1 MIIVDTSIWIDFFKA
16 KDPYFKKLKNL
27 LDTNQVLAVECVFAE
42 LLQGA
47 RNEKERSIIK
57 DYWINLP
64 KHQETDLLID
74 AGILSSDKKWTSK
87 GIGLIDSVIIIT
99 ERKTNSRIWSLD
111 KKLNS
116 VLNDD
121 EKYKT

>member
-99 ERKTNSRIWSLD
+99 ARKTNSRIWSLD